1 MTTTPPM
8 ASELTPTGALRIGV
22 AYAPKATPVF
32 VARHADGTYHG
43 VPIDL
48 GRALAEKMGVPLQVV
63 AAATTADLTQAC
75 LAGSI
80 DVGFMPADD
89 ERRKLLDFSPP
100 YFIIESTYLAAAG
113 SGIQTLAEVDR
124 AGITVVGIAGSTTIR
139 AAGRSLQHATVVAAS
154 SITEALALLK
164 AGEAQ
169 AFALTH
175 DALPPLQKDLPG
187 SLILDGAFQVTGVG
201 MAVQKNRPQTVDCI
215 TRFVEDAKASGLLR
229 QVFDANGLNLLKIAE
244 GR

>member
-1 MTTTPPM
+1 M
-8 ASELTPTGALRIGV
+8 RIGV

-32 VARHADGTYHG
+32 VARQTDGSYHG

-48 GRALAEKMGVPLQVV
+48 GRGLAEKLGVPLQVV
-63 AAATTADLTQAC
+63 AAATTAELTQAC

-89 ERRKLLDFSPP
+89 ERRKLLDFGPP

-113 SGIQTLAEVDR
+113 SGIKELAEVDR

-139 AAGRSLQHATVVAAS
+139 AASRSLQHATVLAAS
-154 SITEALALLK
+154 SIAEALALLQ
-164 AGEAQ
+164 AGQAQ

-175 DALPPLQKDLPG
+175 DALPPLQKNLPG
-187 SLILDGAFQVTGVG
+187 SLILAGAFQVTGVA
-201 MAVQKNRPQTVDCI
+201 MAVQKNRPQALDCI
-215 TRFVEDAKASGLLR
+215 TRFIEDAKVRGLLR
-229 QVFDANGLNLLKIAE
+229 RAFDEAGLKTLQIAL
-244 GR
+244 